1 MIGTNSTSPNLCELG
16 NDHQMEDEV
25 QTENKEQREAQ
36 DMNSLDQA
44 ETHWNNFSLS
54 ESNLIITSVQD
65 READILWGRF
75 SWWIDVYF
83 L

>member
-1 MIGTNSTSPNLCELG
+1 MAEIER
-16 NDHQMEDEV
+16 
-25 QTENKEQREAQ
+25 ENKKQREAQ

-65 READILWGRF
+65 READIL
-75 SWWIDVYF
+75 
-83 L
+83 